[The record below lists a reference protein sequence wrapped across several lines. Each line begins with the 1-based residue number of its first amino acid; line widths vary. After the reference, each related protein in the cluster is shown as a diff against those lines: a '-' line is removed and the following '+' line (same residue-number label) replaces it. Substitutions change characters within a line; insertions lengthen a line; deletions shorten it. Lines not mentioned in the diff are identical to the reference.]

1 MSSDAF
7 PRSSRLLKVAVGLGM
22 VALLAACQVRPLYSE
37 TSGSGAKLADISF
50 SQASDRVEQV
60 VRNQLIF
67 LTSGGQGEARIPQYQ
82 VTLNVTSTYND
93 ILDDEDAVGL
103 QPGRVVVSGTYT
115 LARSSDSLVLKSGS
129 RRATALLDVSRQEF
143 AELRA
148 VRDAEDRAAREL
160 AELIR
165 ADLAVALAKEPASQ
179 VTWQK

>member
-7 PRSSRLLKVAVGLGM
+7 PRSSWLIKLALSLGAVVLLS
-22 VALLAACQVRPLYSE
+22 ACQARPLYSE
-37 TSGSGAKLADISF
+37 ASGTGPKLASISF
-50 SQASDRVEQV
+50 DPAGGRVGQV

-67 LTSGGQGEARIPQYQ
+67 LASGGEGEPLAPQYQ
-82 VTLNVTSTYND
+82 VALSVASSYND

-115 LARSSDSLVLKSGS
+115 LTRTSDGTVLKSGS
-129 RRATALLDVSRQEF
+129 RRSIALLDVSRQEF

-165 ADLAVALAKEPASQ
+165 ADLATALAKEPQPQ
-179 VTWQK
+179 VIWQK